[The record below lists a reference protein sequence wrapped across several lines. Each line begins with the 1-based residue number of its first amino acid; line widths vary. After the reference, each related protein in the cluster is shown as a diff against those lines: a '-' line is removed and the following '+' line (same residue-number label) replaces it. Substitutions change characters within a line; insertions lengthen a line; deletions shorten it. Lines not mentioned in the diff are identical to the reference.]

1 MPGRGHSRIRVAGVL
16 GLAMLVAFGVA
27 SAGQAAP
34 RSAAIVGTV
43 RDAQGRA
50 IADVELRVLG
60 SGLRAHSDDRGEYRI
75 TGLAPGAATLTAR
88 RLGFSSHS
96 SELRLEAGEERRVEI
111 VLAVVAETLETVSVT
126 APHEVYDARLAGFN
140 ARSKRQ
146 VGHFVTRERIER
158 ANNARLSDVLREI
171 PGVRLGS
178 VWNAGGGIRIRRAD
192 CPPLVFLD
200 GVPASAGA
208 FDVDMIDLHSVE
220 GIEVYSGSATI
231 PSEFS
236 GPRDLDRCGVIA
248 IWSRPARPRVRAVA
262 AEAPRDSVP
271 ADLGEV
277 YTRDQVETSARLD
290 SGSLAPSYPDSLYRA
305 GVGGQVVVEFIVDT
319 TGAVEAESVDV
330 LQSSNP
336 LFTMAAR
343 AALALGRFEPARLH
357 GRRVRQ
363 VVQLPFNFTPPP
375 PSPQD

>member
-1 MPGRGHSRIRVAGVL
+1 MPGRGGFPRIRVAGVL
-16 GLAMLVAFGVA
+16 GLAMLAALGAA
-27 SAGQAAP
+27 SAGQAP
-34 RSAAIVGTV
+34 SQSTAIAGTV
-43 RDAQGRA
+43 RDAQGRG
-50 IADVELRVLG
+50 IADVELHVLG
-60 SGLRAHSDDRGEYRI
+60 SGLRTRSDDHGDYRI
-75 TGLAPGAATLTAR
+75 AGLAPGAATLTAR
-88 RLGFSSHS
+88 RLGFSSFS
-96 SELRLEAGEERRVEI
+96 RDLRLEPGGERRVDI
-111 VLAVVAETLETVSVT
+111 VLTVVAETLDTVSIT
-126 APHEVYDARLAGFN
+126 APHEAYDARLAGFN

-158 ANNARLSDVLREI
+158 ANNARISDVLREV

-178 VWNAGGGIRIRRAD
+178 IWNQGGGIRIRRAD

-248 IWSRPARPRVRAVA
+248 IWSRPARPHARAVA
-262 AEAPRDSVP
+262 EAAPRDSTP
-271 ADLGEV
+271 ARPGEV
-277 YTRDQVETSARLD
+277 YTRDQVETSARLEN
-290 SGSLAPSYPDSLYRA
+290 GSLAPSYPDSLYRA

-319 TGAVEAESVDV
+319 TGAVEAGSVDV

-336 LFTMAAR
+336 LFTIAAR

-357 GRRVRQ
+357 GRPVRQ
-363 VVQLPFNFTPPP
+363 FVQLPFNFTPPQP
-375 PSPQD
+375 PD